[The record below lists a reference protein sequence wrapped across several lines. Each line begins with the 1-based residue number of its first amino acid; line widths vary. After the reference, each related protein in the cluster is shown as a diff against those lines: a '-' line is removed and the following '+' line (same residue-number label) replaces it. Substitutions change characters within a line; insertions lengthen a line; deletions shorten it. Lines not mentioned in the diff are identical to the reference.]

1 MTEKLSKIERLKKKL
16 MSWGSAL
23 LVRIRSIDLKSVAA
37 FVIEHKS
44 RILIVLILIYAGN
57 KAYDHFFSDWG

>member
-1 MTEKLSKIERLKKKL
+1 

-23 LVRIRSIDLKSVAA
+23 LARIQSIDLKNVAA
-37 FVIEHKS
+37 FVIKHKW

-57 KAYDHFFSDWG
+57 KAYDHFF